1 VRVGG
6 ADRLFVA
13 SVPED
18 FGALDAAPYGAGIER
33 SLDAGIGM
41 LLADDH
47 GLGELLMAV
56 APAIDGA
63 DADLEMLGE
72 LFVCSAE
79 AAHLASLGGEFGF
92 VDHGAVDSA
101 GGVGVESRVAGA
113 KCQ

>member
-1 VRVGG
+1 
-6 ADRLFVA
+6 
-13 SVPED
+13 
-18 FGALDAAPYGAGIER
+18 
-33 SLDAGIGM
+33 M
-41 LLADDH
+41 LLADDY
-47 GLGELLMAV
+47 GLGELFMGV

-72 LFVCSAE
+72 LLVGGAE
-79 AAHLASLGGEFGF
+79 LAEFRSLIGEFWF